1 MVVPDNRR
9 LTHVR
14 EAFFV
19 YSPLTQY
26 VFYKKITPQGR

>member
-14 EAFFV
+14 EAFLSIHR
-19 YSPLTQY
+19 SPST
-26 VFYKKITPQGR
+26 FFTKK